1 MRTSLARRRRGLSF
15 LALLLL
21 PFASGCTVFGDYN
34 EASREGREAF
44 MAGDFD
50 TATKKFS
57 EHLDDINDSLLW
69 RLEAGMSAHVGQS
82 YQESFQLFD
91 AAYRRVVEYQ
101 DRALLDAANISQQVG
116 RILVNEKTAPYEG
129 EVFEQVLLQ
138 AYQAKNAYLS
148 GNRDGV
154 ITEVLRCYDIQDK
167 ARRIYD
173 EELRTTQAEADER
186 TQSKEGF
193 DPAEVETKMREA
205 YTYQDQAEL
214 QTPEA
219 VYDMRYVRYLTAW
232 LRDAVA
238 SRQADY
244 NSALIDMKFV
254 ADVFGDVPFVQ
265 RDLARLTRLMGDAQG
280 AKEIREK
287 NGLQPLPQGT
297 GSVALF
303 LEAGTAPKKR
313 QFKMIFPTYSG
324 AAAFA
329 MPIYEPTRNRVSGA
343 MLEIGGERHEAIC
356 LTDVQEVAFQYHRNR
371 LPLMIAR
378 QIIRLAVKIG
388 LQEGGRAVIA
398 NTSDGIGAQAGAL
411 AWTVGTSV
419 WNVVSEQADLRCWRT
434 LPKRMIVTRAYLPEG
449 DYPARLILL
458 DETGAS
464 VGSEELGTIRIA
476 AGQHRMISARSLGT
490 RVFADLGHESYDPAP
505 EPQAPAPADPNSTGA
520 PEPGADEPPK

>member
-1 MRTSLARRRRGLSF
+1 MSNFLNRWRRGLAC
-15 LALLLL
+15 LALSLL
-21 PFASGCTVFGDYN
+21 PLASGCTVFSDYN

-44 MAGDFD
+44 MAGDFE
-50 TATKKFS
+50 TATRKFS
-57 EHLDDINDSLLW
+57 EHLDDVNDSLLW

-82 YQESFQLFD
+82 YPESFQLLD

-101 DRALLDAANISQQVG
+101 DRALLDAANISQQIG

-129 EVFEQVLLQ
+129 EVFEQILLQ
-138 AYQAKNAYLS
+138 AYQAKNVFLS
-148 GNRDGV
+148 GKREGV

-173 EELRTTQAEADER
+173 EELRTTQAEADK
-186 TQSKEGF
+186 TAAQSSGDEGF
-193 DPAEVETKMREA
+193 DPAKVEAEMQKA
-205 YTYQDQAEL
+205 YQYSDQAEL
-214 QTPEA
+214 KTPEA

-238 SRQADY
+238 TRQADY
-244 NSALIDMKFV
+244 NSALIDMKYV
-254 ADVFGDVPFVQ
+254 ADIFGDVPFVAQ
-265 RDLARLTRLMGDAQG
+265 DLARLMRLSGDAQG
-280 AKEIREK
+280 AKELRQK
-287 NGLQPLPQGT
+287 AGLDPIPPGA
-297 GSVALF
+297 GSVTLF

-329 MPIYEPTRNRVSGA
+329 MPIYEPTRNRVAGA
-343 MLEIGGERHEAIC
+343 MLEIGGVRREAVC
-356 LTDVQEVAFQYHRNR
+356 LTDLQEVAFQYHRNR

-411 AWTVGTSV
+411 AWTIGASI

-458 DETGAS
+458 DEAGAS
-464 VGSEELGTIRIA
+464 VGTEELGTIRVA
-476 AGQHRMISARSLGT
+476 AGRHRMISARSLGT

-505 EPQAPAPADPNSTGA
+505 EPEPEPAAPAP
-520 PEPGADEPPK
+520 PK

>member
-1 MRTSLARRRRGLSF
+1 MRTSCARWRRGLSC

-21 PFASGCTVFGDYN
+21 PFANGCTVFGDYN
-34 EASREGREAF
+34 EASREARDAF

-50 TATKKFS
+50 TATKKYS

-82 YQESFQLFD
+82 YPESFQLLD

-101 DRALLDAANISQQVG
+101 DRALLDAANITQQIG

-129 EVFEQVLLQ
+129 EVFEQILLQ

-167 ARRIYD
+167 ARKLYD
-173 EELRTTQAEADER
+173 EELRTTQAEANEQ
-186 TQSKEGF
+186 TASGEGF
-193 DPAEVETKMREA
+193 DPKEVEAEMQKA
-205 YTYQDQAEL
+205 YTYENQAEL

-219 VYDMRYVRYLTAW
+219 VYDMRYVRYLSAW

-238 SRQADY
+238 TRQADY
-244 NSALIDMKFV
+244 NSALIDLKWV
-254 ADVFGDVPFVQ
+254 ADIFGDVPFVAQ
-265 RDLARLTRLMGDAQG
+265 DLARLTRLSGDPQG
-280 AKEIREK
+280 AKAIREK
-287 NGLQPLPQGT
+287 AGLGPIPQGA
-297 GSVALF
+297 GSVSLF

-313 QFKMIFPTYSG
+313 QFKMIFPTFSG

-329 MPIYEPTRNRVSGA
+329 MPIYEPTPNRVSGA
-343 MLEIGGERHEAIC
+343 ILEIGGERHEAAC
-356 LTDVQEVAFQYHRNR
+356 LTDVQEVAFQYHRDR

-398 NTSDGIGAQAGAL
+398 NSSNSIGAQAGAL
-411 AWTVGTSV
+411 AWTVGASV

-449 DYPARLILL
+449 DYPARVILL

-464 VGSEELGTIRIA
+464 IGSEDLGTIRVA

-490 RVFADLGHESYDPAP
+490 RVFADLGHESYDPSPEPMPEPAAP
-505 EPQAPAPADPNSTGA
+505 EP
-520 PEPGADEPPK
+520 PK